1 MNQKKN
7 YKEDFF
13 PSGYDNNQPI
23 YFSMVYQKIFKK
35 KTIFQMDKSTIN
47 QFIWNGNRMNID
59 GKKM

>member
-1 MNQKKN
+1 MSMNQKKN

-35 KTIFQMDKSTIN
+35 KRQFSKWISQQSTN
-47 QFIWNGNRMNID
+47 LYGMVTE
-59 GKKM
+59 